1 MNFTLGIWLLYPSSA
16 VIQEQIL
23 VPLCDSQSFALQDGQ
38 VEAPEERPKKTK
50 AFLVHAVEN
59 WDAEFY
65 AKVNDDIYVNIGM

>member
-1 MNFTLGIWLLYPSSA
+1 MPLG
-16 VIQEQIL
+16 
-23 VPLCDSQSFALQDGQ
+23 DSHSFALQDGQ